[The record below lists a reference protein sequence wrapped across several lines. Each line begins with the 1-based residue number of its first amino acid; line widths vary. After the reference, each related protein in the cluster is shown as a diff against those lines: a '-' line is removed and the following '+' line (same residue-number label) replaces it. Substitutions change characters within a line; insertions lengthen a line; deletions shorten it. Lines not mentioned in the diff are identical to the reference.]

1 MDQDAVGALR
11 DFDEKMVGL
20 ALAGVVLEQA
30 GAETAGFDAHG
41 VVDGWVVGGVA
52 VEDVDGDA
60 VLLER
65 LVMVRDG
72 VVKDVPEEELTAT
85 RATKGARA
93 DDAVELSLYRA
104 VLGQRSECEAAPSV
118 P

>member
-1 MDQDAVGALR
+1 
-11 DFDEKMVGL
+11 
-20 ALAGVVLEQA
+20 
-30 GAETAGFDAHG
+30 
-41 VVDGWVVGGVA
+41 
-52 VEDVDGDA
+52 
-60 VLLER
+60 
-65 LVMVRDG
+65 MVRDG